1 MLVQYA
7 FNVQSF
13 QVSGGPRWMDEDK
26 YEVVALPPATSK
38 SAEARPAVINE
49 PPNDEQR
56 KMLQSLLIDRFGLK
70 FHREIKEG
78 PVYVL
83 VRSNKKLQMEDAKN
97 KKEIPWVAVVIERNG
112 VEGGMAGNN
121 ATMSLMAT
129 RLSRYL
135 ERPVLDRTG
144 LKGSFDFELAA
155 PEESSYDVINGIFD
169 SVIRLGLKLKA
180 DKGPVETVVID
191 RAMKPME
198 N

>member
-1 MLVQYA
+1 MPKNITINSDKCLLLVAGCVFTSGSILFSQVAASAKSGSQAETGAAHMPAFEVATIRPSNPNRPGAIGLYTYPRGKIYAGESTLRMLVQYA

-83 VRSNKKLQMEDAKN
+83 RK
-97 KKEIPWVAVVIERNG
+97 
-112 VEGGMAGNN
+112 
-121 ATMSLMAT
+121 T
-129 RLSRYL
+129 RR
-135 ERPVLDRTG
+135 R
-144 LKGSFDFELAA
+144 F
-155 PEESSYDVINGIFD
+155 
-169 SVIRLGLKLKA
+169 LG
-180 DKGPVETVVID
+180 
-191 RAMKPME
+191 
-198 N
+198 